1 MSTPEGFRPRCLCL
15 DIETSVGP
23 DLRINKIG
31 GWRADSGESV
41 HFQGRFAEAEARERL
56 DWLAAGAAFVL
67 GHNIAGHDLP
77 LLEKLYPGLGL
88 LGLPVI
94 DTLWLSPL
102 AFPQNPYHSLI
113 KDYKLVKDSRNDP
126 LQAISKAEKLPLIH
140 QLLEKELKSSQGGAV
155 VFAARRKST
164 EEVAAFLRDMG
175 WECAHFHSQLNP
187 GIKKDVQKAFID
199 GSLKVIV
206 ATNAFGMGVD
216 KPDVRI
222 VIHAEIPGSLE
233 NYLQEAGR
241 AGRDLQESRCV
252 LLYDEGDVETQFSLA
267 AHSRLGR
274 KDRAAA

>member
-1 MSTPEGFRPRCLCL
+1 MNNTEGLRPRCLCL

-23 DLRINKIG
+23 DLHINKIG

-77 LLEKLYPGLGL
+77 LLEKLYLGLGL

-126 LQAISKAEKLPLIH
+126 LQDARLSFRLFCGEIDSFRHRLAVMVKHGERLLQFVSWCLIH
-140 QLLEKELKSSQGGAV
+140 RLKLL
-155 VFAARRKST
+155 T
-164 EEVAAFLRDMG
+164 
-175 WECAHFHSQLNP
+175 
-187 GIKKDVQKAFID
+187 
-199 GSLKVIV
+199 
-206 ATNAFGMGVD
+206 
-216 KPDVRI
+216 
-222 VIHAEIPGSLE
+222 
-233 NYLQEAGR
+233 
-241 AGRDLQESRCV
+241 SR
-252 LLYDEGDVETQFSLA
+252 S
-267 AHSRLGR
+267 
-274 KDRAAA
+274 